1 MQPFPSIPVGG
12 RAGWA
17 HRSATRQIPG
27 EGEGLISSSPSI
39 PPLGMLRRI
48 SGLWRNN
55 CLDSDSKECVH
66 RAEPAKKREKEVE
79 KAWRSPLVKA
89 YPEMQ
94 TDFLPLSSCVSSLC
108 MYQRVCS
115 HLTIY
120 VSVFLLMQMMDQSL
134 ILWASC
140 NMVFVVVRVHRSAVL
155 AVILYDRR
163 KFCKVVIDF
172 GRLPNMTGTNKQA
185 SQA

>member
-1 MQPFPSIPVGG
+1 
-12 RAGWA
+12 
-17 HRSATRQIPG
+17 
-27 EGEGLISSSPSI
+27 
-39 PPLGMLRRI
+39 
-48 SGLWRNN
+48 
-55 CLDSDSKECVH
+55 
-66 RAEPAKKREKEVE
+66 
-79 KAWRSPLVKA
+79 
-89 YPEMQ
+89 
-94 TDFLPLSSCVSSLC
+94 
-108 MYQRVCS
+108 
-115 HLTIY
+115 
-120 VSVFLLMQMMDQSL
+120 MQMMDQSL